1 MAVTPTEPNS
11 PPETPLLYD
20 FRVLRRL
27 RKRAGLTIEEV
38 SARSGVSTAV
48 ISRLE
53 RNQSVGELE
62 TLYRLARVFAM
73 SATDLLSL
81 AESPLAQQTTERRY
95 AHDSFSFR
103 RVRFANT
110 SCFHAQAKAGARVS
124 NPEIHREEH
133 ELCWVLRGC
142 VRLVLPGQSTLLRA
156 GDCLQFDAILEHSYE
171 ALEDSELILVHTKK
185 DKRYGS

>member
-1 MAVTPTEPNS
+1 MATPAS
-11 PPETPLLYD
+11 ILPPETPLLYD
-20 FRVLRRL
+20 FRVLREL
-27 RKRAGLTIEEV
+27 RKRAGLTIEGV
-38 SARSGVSTAV
+38 SERSGVSTAV

-62 TLYRLARVFAM
+62 TLYRLARVFSM

-95 AHDSFSFR
+95 AHDNFTFR

-110 SCFHAQAKAGARVS
+110 SCFFAKAEAGARVS
-124 NPEIHREEH
+124 NPEMHREDH

-142 VRLVLPGQSTLLRA
+142 VRVALPGQSTLLRA
-156 GDCLQFDAILEHSYE
+156 GECLQFDAILEHSYE